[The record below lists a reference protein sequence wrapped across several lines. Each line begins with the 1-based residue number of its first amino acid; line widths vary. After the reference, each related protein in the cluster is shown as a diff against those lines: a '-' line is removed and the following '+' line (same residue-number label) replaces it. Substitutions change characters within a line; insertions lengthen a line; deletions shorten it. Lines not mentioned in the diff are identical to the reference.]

1 MSQGQYDGIGVRL
14 DVVDDDITIME
25 PFEGGPAV
33 AAGLRAG
40 DRIMSVDGI
49 EVRGKSREEVNDS
62 MVGTGGSELVL
73 RIKRHGSEDVE
84 SITVSKG
91 EVNVKNVPYSGVI
104 RDGYGYIAL
113 STFTQNAGDNVR
125 GALLEMIN
133 QEENLKGLILD
144 VRGNGGGLWGE
155 AIKVANVCLP
165 RDKVI
170 VTTKGKS
177 AEADKRYGTRSEEIG
192 RASCRERV

>member
-1 MSQGQYDGIGVRL
+1 
-14 DVVDDDITIME
+14 ME

-40 DRIMSVDGI
+40 DRIISVDGI
-49 EVRGKSREEVNDS
+49 EVRGKSREEVNDI

-73 RIKRHGSEDVE
+73 RIQRHGSEDVE

-113 STFTQNAGDNVR
+113 STF
-125 GALLEMIN
+125 
-133 QEENLKGLILD
+133 K
-144 VRGNGGGLWGE
+144 
-155 AIKVANVCLP
+155 
-165 RDKVI
+165 
-170 VTTKGKS
+170 
-177 AEADKRYGTRSEEIG
+177 IG
-192 RASCRERV
+192 RASCRERA